1 MVDLSAILAR
11 ITGVPHT
18 FDGPYLV
25 CAEPWGEPYLA
36 RWDEAVLGPQPNE
49 EQMAAVGLAL
59 AKDHGVVAAAA
70 ACDAA
75 LAPLASRFSEYET
88 KTWAKQLAE
97 AQALLADPALP
108 ASAYPTIAG
117 IIAITGED
125 AAAFAAAVVK
135 NDEDWT
141 AVTAYAI
148 GQRQRI
154 VAQIK
159 ACATVEEVAAVEI
172 SIKLPG

>member
-1 MVDLSAILAR
+1 MVALSTILDR
-11 ITGVPHT
+11 MTGVPHA

-25 CAEPWGEPYLA
+25 CAEPDGEPYID
-36 RWDEAVLGPQPNE
+36 RWDVAVLGPQPSE
-49 EQMAAVGLAL
+49 EQIAAVGLEL
-59 AKDHGVVAAAA
+59 AKERGILAAAA
-70 ACDAA
+70 ACDAV

-97 AQALLADPALP
+97 AQAILADPSLP
-108 ASAYPTIAG
+108 TSSYPTIAD
-117 IIAITGED
+117 IIAVTGED

-159 ACATVEEVAAVEI
+159 AATSVDQVAAVDVTI
-172 SIKLPG
+172 HLPG